1 MDIDLGGAA
10 PLGAGPAG
18 PVEPVALARSTAD
31 SLRDEPELAYLVDL
45 LLTLADN
52 LESERKRVVRIG
64 FDLHDGALQDIVLL
78 GADMHVFRE
87 QLGKAGAFD
96 NRQRI
101 VGRVD
106 DLIARLTA
114 IDAQLRELATAADS
128 TELLRR
134 PLAATLTDVVASYCG
149 SMESHTSIDPGL
161 DESSLTDSQKI
172 AVLRIAGAAV
182 SNAARHSGAK
192 NVVLTLKQLADGIE
206 MSIRDDGAGFAVQSA
221 LRGAA
226 QSSRLGLAGMRE
238 RAALLG
244 GRLLIESS
252 PGGPTEVLLQLPSW
266 QRGGDARR

>member
-1 MDIDLGGAA
+1 VESDLGGAA
-10 PLGAGPAG
+10 PLGAGPTG
-18 PVEPVALARSTAD
+18 PVEPVELARSTAA
-31 SLRDEPELAYLVDL
+31 SLCDEPELAYLVEL
-45 LLTLADN
+45 LLALADS

-64 FDLHDGALQDIVLL
+64 LDLHDGALQDIALL

-87 QLGKAGAFD
+87 QLGSPSAFD

-106 DLIARLTA
+106 DLIARLSA
-114 IDAQLRELATAADS
+114 VGAQLRELATMTDS
-128 TELLRR
+128 AELLRR
-134 PLAATLTDVVASYCG
+134 PLATTLTEVVASYCG
-149 SMESHTSIDPGL
+149 SLAPHTTIDPNL
-161 DESSLTDSQKI
+161 DESLLTDSQKI

-192 NVVLTLKQLADGIE
+192 NVFLTIKQLADGIE
-206 MSIRDDGAGFAVQSA
+206 VSIRDDGAGFAVQST

-226 QSSRLGLAGMRE
+226 QNRRLGLAGMRE

-266 QRGGDARR
+266 QRGRDAGR